1 MIVSG
6 EANINMPVTGLTV
19 AGFTQPTVAR
29 TLLEM
34 PPAIEKGLVQRF
46 LWIIPKPSFAQFSSL
61 ESANKDFTDY
71 LGEYIKLCPREGVI
85 INLTYKAKAVYTAC
99 LKEKVH
105 YN

>member
-6 EANINMPVTGLTV
+6 EANFNMPGTGLTV

-46 LWIIPKPSFAQFSSL
+46 LWIA
-61 ESANKDFTDY
+61 
-71 LGEYIKLCPREGVI
+71 I
-85 INLTYKAKAVYTAC
+85 ICSIFIIRIRK
-99 LKEKVH
+99 
-105 YN
+105 

>member
-6 EANINMPVTGLTV
+6 EANFNMLVTGLTV

-46 LWIIPKPSFAQFSSL
+46 LWIIPKPSFAPFSSL

-71 LGEYIKLCPREGVI
+71 LGEYI
-85 INLTYKAKAVYTAC
+85 
-99 LKEKVH
+99 
-105 YN
+105 